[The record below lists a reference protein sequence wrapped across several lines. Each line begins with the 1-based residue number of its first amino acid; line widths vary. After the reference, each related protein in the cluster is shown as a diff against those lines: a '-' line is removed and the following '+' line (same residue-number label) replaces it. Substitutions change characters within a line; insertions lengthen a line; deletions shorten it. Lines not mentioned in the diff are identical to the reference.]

1 MTAAISGE
9 ISTARL
15 LLKNDAD
22 ALLSNTAGNS
32 ATYIAKRCKH
42 EELASF
48 LQRKANQNLSN
59 SNENKENIITAV
71 KRGDEQMVRR
81 LLDEK
86 PGIANSHTKD
96 AATPLMYASMAGNM
110 NLVEILLEYGADI
123 NAKDYENGWTA
134 LMQGTVIIQ

>member
-1 MTAAISGE
+1 
-9 ISTARL
+9 
-15 LLKNDAD
+15 
-22 ALLSNTAGNS
+22 
-32 ATYIAKRCKH
+32 
-42 EELASF
+42 
-48 LQRKANQNLSN
+48 
-59 SNENKENIITAV
+59 
-71 KRGDEQMVRR
+71 MVRR

-134 LMQGTVIIQ
+134 LMQGTVIIQQFTSNNSDSLTVKPCESDIL